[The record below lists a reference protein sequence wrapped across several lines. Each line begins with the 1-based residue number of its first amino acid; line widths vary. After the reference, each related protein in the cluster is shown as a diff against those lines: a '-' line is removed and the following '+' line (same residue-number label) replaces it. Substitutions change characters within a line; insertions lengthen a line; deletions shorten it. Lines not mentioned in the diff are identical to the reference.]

1 MIYHKIYI
9 KEQELKKNPVR
20 MNVKKMEALENIK
33 HLLSKV
39 DNTAEMIPSTDYRR
53 LSILLSL
60 LKGERLNRHEK
71 IVLKEIVEA

>member
-1 MIYHKIYI
+1 MS
-9 KEQELKKNPVR
+9 
-20 MNVKKMEALENIK
+20 VKKMEALENIK